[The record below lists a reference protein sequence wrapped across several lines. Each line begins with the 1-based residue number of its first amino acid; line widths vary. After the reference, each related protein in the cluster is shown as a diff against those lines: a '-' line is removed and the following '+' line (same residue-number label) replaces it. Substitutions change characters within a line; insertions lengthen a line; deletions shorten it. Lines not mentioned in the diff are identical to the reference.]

1 MPINPKIS
9 FAELNLCIILSKM
22 SQQFLDLV
30 KAAIFN
36 ETLDRVKQKLGVV
49 TSNQDIGN
57 RSQEEII
64 GVDLE
69 GE

>member
-1 MPINPKIS
+1 
-9 FAELNLCIILSKM
+9 M

-36 ETLDRVKQKLGVV
+36 ETLDRVKQKLGLV

>member
-1 MPINPKIS
+1 MPINPNIS
-9 FAELNLCIILSKM
+9 FAELTLCIILSKM

-30 KAAIFN
+30 KTAIFN

-49 TSNQDIGN
+49 KSNQDIGN

-64 GVDLE
+64 GIDLE